1 MANAT
6 GDEKVRGLEREL
18 RGLVDGLL
26 SGLIADAR
34 DALPFVR
41 AVLRTEPDVDVVF
54 DRLYRVFWEAQ
65 EGPEK
70 LKALR
75 EARERKVNLRQVALE
90 RATQVAALRA
100 VKATESAYFELLS
113 ENKQEPTLVSSK
125 AYPILPE
132 FGVIGEGSAEG
143 VFYSPANKQI
153 FRHDVIPDSNGVR
166 RLSGKLVARECFDS
180 LLAAYEGDDRACLLY
195 GCIEV
200 AAHRDTLYLSPWIL
214 ARCLEAA
221 RKHLDT
227 RALGPEEAA
236 HPSLRV
242 YVPPRLD
249 PLMNEAAIVPS
260 EIVPVLSS
268 ERAWIYLW
276 HDLAGDEI
284 GCVVIPKLR
293 RSWVC
298 VHPSDPLDSPTGIA
312 MHRAGRFELYVNT
325 AVFPDALAVLG
336 YVDAMD
342 AKDAIDEGARKGL
355 YVLEGN

>member
-75 EARERKVNLRQVALE
+75 EARERKANLRQVALE

-132 FGVIGEGSAEG
+132 FGVIDARSTSGT
-143 VFYSPANKQI
+143 FYSPANKQI
-153 FRHDVIPDSNGVR
+153 FRHDVAPNDAAPNTQDAR
-166 RLSGKLVARECFDS
+166 RLTARLVARESFDS
-180 LLAAYEGDDRACLLY
+180 LLRAYEADDRSCLIY
-195 GCIEV
+195 GCIEL
-200 AAHRDTLYLSPWIL
+200 AAHNDTLYMTPWLLS
-214 ARCLEAA
+214 RCLEGA
-221 RKHLDT
+221 RKHVDGSK
-227 RALGPEEAA
+227 ALGAEEEG
-236 HPSLRV
+236 HPSLRL
-242 YVPPRLD
+242 YPQRPDRT
-249 PLMNEAAIVPS
+249 
-260 EIVPVLSS
+260 
-268 ERAWIYLW
+268 WIDLW
-276 HDLAGDEI
+276 WDLRSDEI

-293 RSWVC
+293 RAWVR
-298 VHPSDPLDSPTGIA
+298 VQPSDPFERVDWTT
-312 MHRAGRFELYVNT
+312 MDRANRFELSVHT
-325 AVFPDALAVLG
+325 AVLPDTLAILG
-336 YVDAMD
+336 YVDAKN